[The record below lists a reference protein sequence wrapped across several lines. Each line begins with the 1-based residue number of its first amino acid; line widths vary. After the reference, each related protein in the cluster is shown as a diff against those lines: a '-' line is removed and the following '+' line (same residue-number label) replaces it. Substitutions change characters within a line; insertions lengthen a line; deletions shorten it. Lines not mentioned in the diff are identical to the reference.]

1 MTARAL
7 AIPLDLEARA
17 RQSLGVSHAALYAM
31 VASAVE
37 RHGGAGGRLL
47 DVGCGRGDLHHVV
60 AHLVGSYAGVDAV
73 RYEAWPAEC
82 EFRHAD
88 LDSVEWPGV
97 EGGADVVVAVE
108 TIEHLENPWAFLRR
122 LGALVVPGG
131 LVIVTT
137 PNQLSLLN
145 LVTLAIRRRHSAF
158 QDVHYPAHRT
168 ALLESDLVRCA
179 HAAQLDVVE
188 IRHSGWG
195 RLPLVPWHYPG
206 WLAATWPRRL
216 SDNVMLVAR
225 KPHV

>member
-1 MTARAL
+1 MSQEDQTQAANPKLRTR
-7 AIPLDLEARA
+7 IEDLPTDVQELSEEEA
-17 RQSLGVSHAALYAM
+17 S
-31 VASAVE
+31 E
-37 RHGGAGGRLL
+37 GA
-47 DVGCGRGDLHHVV
+47 
-60 AHLVGSYAGVDAV
+60 
-73 RYEAWPAEC
+73 
-82 EFRHAD
+82 
-88 LDSVEWPGV
+88 
-97 EGGADVVVAVE
+97 
-108 TIEHLENPWAFLRR
+108 
-122 LGALVVPGG
+122 GG